1 MNMKIRVMGT
11 MDECK
16 QAQDFYRKL
25 GSQSNVKYCTVKRT
39 VSNRGGV
46 GLYRVYVDIAY
57 NDGSNLYGDCNA
69 EAVNT
74 MLACLDGSV

>member
-1 MNMKIRVMGT
+1 MKIRVMGT

-25 GSQSNVKYCTVKRT
+25 GSQSNVKYCTVST
-39 VSNRGGV
+39 PYQNRGGV

-74 MLACLDGSV
+74 TLARLDGSV